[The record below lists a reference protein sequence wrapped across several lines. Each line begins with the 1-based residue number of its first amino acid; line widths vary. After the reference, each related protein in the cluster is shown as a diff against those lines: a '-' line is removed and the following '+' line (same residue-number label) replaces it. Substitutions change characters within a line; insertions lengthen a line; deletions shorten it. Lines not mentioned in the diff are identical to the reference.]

1 MTTAETLT
9 PKASG
14 RNNFEAPDSA
24 WWFAPDTD
32 RPRMAQAWV
41 ARNWKNLDDMR
52 SRMLTNARLYGNM
65 PLAGLTPKS
74 YRSTSSLVKSNQ
86 LSLNVIK
93 AVCDSYVALLTD
105 DKPKVTFLTSG
116 GDWKTQKKA
125 KQLEKFVDG
134 VFYEADLYET
144 TDLLALDSAI
154 FGTAIAK
161 YYVDDDEKKICI
173 ERVFP
178 WEIVVDD
185 EEAMRGKP
193 STLAHVTWVD
203 RRVLMAAYPKLAEK
217 IRYANTSWMHDQALS
232 SELDSGNTQVALTE
246 LWHLGKKDGMH
257 VLQVGDVELLCEKYT
272 RKCFP
277 LEFLYRLKPLAGL
290 WGISLADEL
299 RGIQKEINTILLKIQ
314 RSYHLLAAGHWLVEE
329 GSDIDTGEI
338 DNVIGSIIRYRG
350 TAPHM
355 ETASGVPADVY
366 QQLDRLYNRAFE
378 IIGVPA
384 TFAQGQKP
392 ADLSSGKAMQTYA
405 DISAKRF
412 TPSYRQYQHFF
423 LRSSRQTLDLARDVP
438 NMKVKV
444 PEKDFMKAVKAAD
457 VMLREDE
464 FVLQMY
470 PTNKLAND
478 PAEKLQQVQ
487 NLANAGW
494 IPPEKAMRLLDFPDL
509 ESFAADANASY
520 DLVQDIANDILDGG
534 EYVGPEPFMNLTEAV
549 DIMQRCYL
557 RAKQQGAKPKQLTPL
572 LRWMNQAAGQLT
584 PPPQQANAGAP
595 TAGVAQN
602 LLPPG
607 VTPMPPPGAPP
618 PAAPPPTPMAA

>member
-1 MTTAETLT
+1 MSAETLT

-14 RNNFEAPDSA
+14 RNNFEAPDSC
-24 WWFAPDTD
+24 WWLAPDSD
-32 RPRMAQAWV
+32 RPRMAQAWT
-41 ARNWKNLDDMR
+41 ARHWRNLDDMR
-52 SRMLTNARLYGNM
+52 QRMLTNARLYGNM

-74 YRSTSSLVKSNQ
+74 YRSTSSLVKTNQ
-86 LSLNVIK
+86 LSLNVVK

-105 DKPKVTFLTSG
+105 EKPKVTFLTTG

-125 KQLEKFVDG
+125 KALEKFVDG
-134 VFYEADLYET
+134 VFYEAELYDSADLI
-144 TDLLALDSAI
+144 ALDSAV
-154 FGTAIAK
+154 FGTAVVK
-161 YYVDDDEKKICI
+161 NYVDEDEKQICI

-193 STLAHVTWVD
+193 TTIGHVTWVD
-203 RRVLMAAYPKLAEK
+203 RRALMAAYPELAEK
-217 IRYANTSWMHDQALS
+217 IRFANTSWMSAEAVATDVEQ
-232 SELDSGNTQVALTE
+232 GNTQVALIE
-246 LWHLGKKDGMH
+246 LWHLGKGGMH
-257 VLQVGDVELLCEKYT
+257 IMQVGDVELVAEKYT
-272 RKCFP
+272 KKKSP
-277 LEFLYRLKPLAGL
+277 LEFLYRLKPLAGI

-329 GSDIDTGEI
+329 GSDIDTGEL

-350 TAPHM
+350 TRPEMTA
-355 ETASGVPADVY
+355 ASGVPADVY

-412 TPSYRQYQHFF
+412 TPSYRQYQGFF
-423 LRSSRQTLDLARDVP
+423 MRESRQVLDLARDVP

-444 PEKDFMKAVKAAD
+444 SQKDFMQTVKSAD
-457 VMLREDE
+457 VIMKEDE

-470 PTNKLAND
+470 PTNKLASD
-478 PAEKLQQVQ
+478 PAEKLSQVQ
-487 NLANAGW
+487 ELANAGW

-509 ESFAADANASY
+509 DSFAADANASY
-520 DLVQDIANDILDGG
+520 DLVQDIANDLLDGG

-572 LRWMNQAAGQLT
+572 LRWMNQAAGQLA

-595 TAGVAQN
+595 TAGIAQN

-607 VTPMPPPGAPP
+607 VTPMPPPGGAPP
-618 PAAPPPTPMAA
+618 PSPIAA